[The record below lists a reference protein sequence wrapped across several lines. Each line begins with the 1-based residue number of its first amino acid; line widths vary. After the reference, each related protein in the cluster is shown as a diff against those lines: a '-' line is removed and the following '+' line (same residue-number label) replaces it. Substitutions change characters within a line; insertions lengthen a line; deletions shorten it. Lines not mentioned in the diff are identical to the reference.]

1 MAGLIA
7 LLATAL
13 VFLLPSGAASAPSAR
28 GQGGGDAHVRVPS
41 GFLGV
46 LSGPTPFDSEDATK
60 MARTRIRTVRISLPW
75 YAAQRRR
82 GAFTW
87 EPSDTMI
94 ARMAA
99 EGITVLPTL
108 AGTPRWV
115 AGKPTTP
122 PVADE
127 EAKDAWQTFVTA
139 VVRRYGRDGVFWR
152 SDAGEPSPF
161 QAQCGCD
168 APPAPITAV
177 QIWNEPNLRK
187 YFTPIRSAKRYAEL
201 VEMSRSAI
209 DEAGRRVKLVLGG
222 LSDGGDPGE
231 KGATSY
237 LRKLYRVPGVKES
250 FDAVAIHPYARNLR
264 NLRTVMS
271 EFRRMMRKHG
281 DGRTPL
287 WITEIGW
294 GSQHPNRY
302 GHDKGPGG
310 QRRML
315 RRAMSLIA
323 RKRLSWRVEHAY
335 WFFWRDPPKTSTH
348 ADCSFCTSAGLLWNS
363 GHPKPAYKA
372 YARLLKRPR

>member
-1 MAGLIA
+1 MAGNQRTTPDLTGAVARISPD
-7 LLATAL
+7 LTREQQ
-13 VFLLPSGAASAPSAR
+13 PSGTPAGQPVAAYY
-28 GQGGGDAHVRVPS
+28 
-41 GFLGV
+41 
-46 LSGPTPFDSEDATK
+46 
-60 MARTRIRTVRISLPW
+60 TVRISLPW

-187 YFTPIRSAKRYAEL
+187 YFTPIRS
-201 VEMSRSAI
+201 RS
-209 DEAGRRVKLVLGG
+209 
-222 LSDGGDPGE
+222 
-231 KGATSY
+231 
-237 LRKLYRVPGVKES
+237 
-250 FDAVAIHPYARNLR
+250 
-264 NLRTVMS
+264 
-271 EFRRMMRKHG
+271 
-281 DGRTPL
+281 
-287 WITEIGW
+287 
-294 GSQHPNRY
+294 
-302 GHDKGPGG
+302 
-310 QRRML
+310 
-315 RRAMSLIA
+315 
-323 RKRLSWRVEHAY
+323 
-335 WFFWRDPPKTSTH
+335 
-348 ADCSFCTSAGLLWNS
+348 
-363 GHPKPAYKA
+363 
-372 YARLLKRPR
+372 